1 MKGFIKGVVV
11 LAVVAFLVAYLAS
24 PTLTVNAIVAAAK
37 AGDEAALERMVD
49 FPAFRDSLK
58 DELTARLMA
67 EAQADPDV
75 RDSALGGLGMMLAP
89 MLVGGAVDA
98 LVNAPTI
105 AAMVRTAET
114 PDAIDAATATATTPE
129 PESEDR
135 DIRQSYAYRDRN
147 TFVLGLTDPDRPEE
161 KLKLLFKRQGLFG
174 WKLAGIDLPNPPPS
188 GEVARSAAE

>member
-11 LAVVAFLVAYLAS
+11 LAVLAFLVAYLAS
-24 PTLTVNAIVAAAK
+24 PILTVNAIVAAAK

-114 PDAIDAATATATTPE
+114 PDPIDAATATTPE

-135 DIRQSYAYRDRN
+135 DIRQSYAYRDLN
-147 TFVLGLTDPDRPEE
+147 TFVLGLTDPDRPDE

>member
-1 MKGFIKGVVV
+1 MKGFIKGAVV

-24 PTLTVNAIVAAAK
+24 PILTVNAIVAAAK

-114 PDAIDAATATATTPE
+114 SDPIDAATATTPE

-135 DIRQSYAYRDRN
+135 DIRQSYAYRDLN
-147 TFVLGLTDPDRPEE
+147 TFVLGLTDPDRPDQ
-161 KLKLLFKRQGLFG
+161 KLKLLLKRQGLFG
-174 WKLAGIDLPNPPPS
+174 WKLAGIDLPD
-188 GEVARSAAE
+188 ARTT

>member
-1 MKGFIKGVVV
+1 MKGLIKGVLV
-11 LAVVAFLVAYLAS
+11 LAVVAFLVAYFAS
-24 PTLTVNAIVAAAK
+24 PILTVNGLVAAAK

-75 RDSALGGLGMMLAP
+75 RNSGLGGLGMMLAP

-105 AAMVRTAET
+105 AAMVRTADT
-114 PDAIDAATATATTPE
+114 PDPTEAAEARAPGPE
-129 PESEDR
+129 EQDQ
-135 DIRQSYAYRDRN
+135 DIRQSYAYRDLN
-147 TFVLGLTDPDRPEE
+147 TFVLGLTDPDRPDE
-161 KLKLLFKRQGLFG
+161 KLRLLLKRQGLFG
-174 WKLAGIDLPNPPPS
+174 WKLSGIDLP
-188 GEVARSAAE
+188 ETAAN

>member
-11 LAVVAFLVAYLAS
+11 LAVLAFLVAYLAS
-24 PTLTVNAIVAAAK
+24 PILTVNAIVAAAK

-114 PDAIDAATATATTPE
+114 PDPIDAATATTPE

-135 DIRQSYAYRDRN
+135 DIRQSYAYRDLN
-147 TFVLGLTDPDRPEE
+147 TFVLGLTDPDRPDQT
-161 KLKLLFKRQGLFG
+161 LKLLFKRQGLFG

>member
-1 MKGFIKGVVV
+1 MKGLIKGVLA
-11 LAVVAFLVAYLAS
+11 LAVVAFLVVYFGS
-24 PTLTVNAIVAAAK
+24 PILTVNNLVAAAK

-75 RDSALGGLGMMLAP
+75 RDSGLGGLGMMLAP

-105 AAMVRTAET
+105 AAMVRTADT
-114 PDAIDAATATATTPE
+114 PDPTDAATATSE
-129 PESEDR
+129 PDSEDR
-135 DIRQSYAYRDRN
+135 DIRQSYGYRDLN
-147 TFVLGLTDPDRPEE
+147 TFVLSLTDPDRPDET
-161 KLKLLFKRQGLFG
+161 LKLLLKRQGLFG
-174 WKLAGIDLPNPPPS
+174 WKLSGIDLPNPPPS
-188 GEVARSAAE
+188 GEVAPSEAR